1 MAYCRLSDTCDVYM
15 FNSVLGY
22 WDISTAV
29 SVKDPNFKF
38 PDNIKSP
45 RERMNYGIQFGMYI
59 PWDHPFA
66 NKIFKAYSR
75 EEAMSILLMLRREGV
90 RIPDY
95 AIERLQKEIDN
106 ESN

>member
-1 MAYCRLSDTCDVYM
+1 MAYCRFSDTCDVYM
-15 FNSVLGY
+15 FNSVFGY

-29 SVKDPNFKF
+29 SVKDPNFKM

-45 RERMNYGIQFGMYI
+45 RDRLIYGIQFGMI
-59 PWDHPFA
+59 PWNHPFA
-66 NKIFKAYSR
+66 NKGFKAYSR
-75 EEAMSILLMLRREGV
+75 EDAMTILQMLRREGV